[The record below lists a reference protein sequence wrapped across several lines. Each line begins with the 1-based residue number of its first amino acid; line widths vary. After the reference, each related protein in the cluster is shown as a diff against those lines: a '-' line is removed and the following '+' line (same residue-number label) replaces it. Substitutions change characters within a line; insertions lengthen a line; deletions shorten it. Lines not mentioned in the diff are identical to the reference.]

1 MNEVTKPSPSPAVP
15 VVVIEA
21 GRANRQY
28 WRDVWSF
35 RELIY
40 ILALRD
46 VQVRYRQTVI
56 GIAWSVV
63 RPLLTMLVLT
73 WVFSR
78 GAHLETPDPS
88 IPYALWVFVATLPW
102 QFFADALTA
111 GSNSLVA
118 NANMVS
124 KTYFPRL
131 ILPVARMIV
140 SFLDFG
146 VAFASLLLLVVFYRF
161 DAHHFSPDWRI
172 VLLPVWLLL
181 AFAASVG
188 LGSLFA
194 ALNVKYRDF
203 TYLVPFVVTFGLY
216 VSPVGLSTA
225 EMTRG
230 NPTFR
235 LLYSLNPMVG
245 VIDGFR
251 WCFFGG
257 RAGIYWPGQLAS
269 LAAVLA
275 LLAIGISHF
284 RASEREFADVI

>member
-1 MNEVTKPSPSPAVP
+1 MASSGSVP
-15 VVVIEA
+15 VVVIEG
-21 GRANRQY
+21 GRSNRQY
-28 WRDVWSF
+28 WLDVWNF

-40 ILALRD
+40 ILAIRD

-63 RPLLTMLVLT
+63 RPVLTMLALT

-78 GAHLETPDPS
+78 GARLKTPDPS

-118 NANMVS
+118 NSSMLS
-124 KTYFPRL
+124 KTYFPRI
-131 ILPVARMIV
+131 ILPVARMLV
-140 SFLDFG
+140 SFLDFA
-146 VAFASLLLLVVFYRF
+146 VAFVILILLAVYFHFGASHFSVSWQVLLV
-161 DAHHFSPDWRI
+161 
-172 VLLPVWLLL
+172 PVWLLV

-188 LGSLFA
+188 LGSLFG

-203 TYLVPFVVTFGLY
+203 TYIVPFIVAFGIY

-225 EMTRG
+225 EMTHGDSTIRVL
-230 NPTFR
+230 F
-235 LLYSLNPMVG
+235 SLNPMVG

-251 WCFFGG
+251 WCFFAA
-257 RAGIYWPGQLAS
+257 RAPLYWPGQLAS
-269 LAAVLA
+269 VASAFVL
-275 LLAIGISHF
+275 LLFGIAHF
-284 RASEREFADVI
+284 RSAEREFADVI

>member
-1 MNEVTKPSPSPAVP
+1 MPTMSSSASVP
-15 VVVIEA
+15 VAVIEA

-28 WRDVWSF
+28 WRDVWNF
-35 RELIY
+35 RELFY

-56 GIAWSVV
+56 GVAWSVV
-63 RPLLTMLVLT
+63 RPLLTMLALT

-78 GAHLETPDPS
+78 GAQLKTPHPS

-118 NANMVS
+118 NANLLS
-124 KTYFPRL
+124 KTYFPRI
-131 ILPVARMIV
+131 ILPVARMMV
-140 SFLDFG
+140 SFLDFA
-146 VAFASLLLLVVFYRF
+146 VAFLSLLLLTIYYRL
-161 DAHHFSPDWRI
+161 DAHHFVPSWQVI
-172 VLLPVWLLL
+172 FLPVWLVL
-181 AFAASVG
+181 AFIASIG
-188 LGSLFA
+188 LGSLFG

-203 TYLVPFVVTFGLY
+203 TYIVPFIVAFGIY
-216 VSPVGLSTA
+216 VSPVGLSSD

-230 NPTFR
+230 YSTAR

-257 RAGIYWPGQLAS
+257 WAPVYWPGQLVS
-269 LAAVLA
+269 IAVALV
-275 LLAIGISHF
+275 LLAVGIGHF
-284 RASEREFADVI
+284 RAAEREFADVI